1 MNFYK
6 DGKKVI
12 SGKYHEG
19 LYYLEGTV
27 VKAEKSV
34 PHAENGGKSV
44 VKAVVGV
51 RKKKSRK
58 ESSVQGG
65 DESSTEES
73 DCLEEVKSEKSEGP
87 SHNQPL
93 LRDHNK
99 EWMFCDSK
107 IKDERITLPESIIKK
122 GDSLKLK

>member
-1 MNFYK
+1 MIFYK

-19 LYYLEGTV
+19 LYYLEGMV

-58 ESSVQGG
+58 VTFSVNLIQRTYSIWLWNHQFKV
-65 DESSTEES
+65 EMNPQQ
-73 DCLEEVKSEKSEGP
+73 K
-87 SHNQPL
+87 NQ
-93 LRDHNK
+93 
-99 EWMFCDSK
+99 
-107 IKDERITLPESIIKK
+107 IV
-122 GDSLKLK
+122 

>member
-1 MNFYK
+1 MIFYK

-12 SGKYHEG
+12 SRKYHEG
-19 LYYLEGTV
+19 LYYFEGTV

-58 ESSVQGG
+58 VTFSVNLIQGSTPYGFGTKESSAQGG
-65 DESSTEES
+65 DESSTVES
-73 DCLEEVKSEKSEGP
+73 DCLEEVKSERVKDLLMT
-87 SHNQPL
+87 SH
-93 LRDHNK
+93 
-99 EWMFCDSK
+99 C
-107 IKDERITLPESIIKK
+107 
-122 GDSLKLK
+122 

>member
-1 MNFYK
+1 MIFYK

-58 ESSVQGG
+58 V
-65 DESSTEES
+65 TFNVN
-73 DCLEEVKSEKSEGP
+73 L
-87 SHNQPL
+87 
-93 LRDHNK
+93 
-99 EWMFCDSK
+99 
-107 IKDERITLPESIIKK
+107 I
-122 GDSLKLK
+122 